1 MQGQGVGFP
10 KLWAQAGSQR
20 TVAGCLL
27 RHQMQGTLD
36 SREMTPIRDWDGL
49 GPISQASYL
58 RFPHLS
64 LPETQGLQAHSAPP
78 GSETQE
84 A

>member
-1 MQGQGVGFP
+1 MEKNVYAGARSGFP
-10 KLWAQAGSQR
+10 KAVGS
-20 TVAGCLL
+20 GCLL
-27 RHQMQGTLD
+27 HHQMQGTLD